1 MKIKKNLLTALFF
14 LQFLFFSDS
23 SYTKNMNIVFIPK
36 SSDQVF
42 WDIMRSGVN
51 DGLREFDTIDLTW
64 RGPSY
69 NDDTDAQI
77 KILKAYTHP
86 GVDAIIIAP
95 TDKQQLVE
103 PVKKAAAQ
111 GIKIIIVD
119 SAFNGSVQQNY
130 IGTDNYL
137 SGQLAAKRMAATLNN
152 AGNVVIF
159 RIVKDSASTESRAQG
174 FIDHLQKN
182 SPDIKIIGDIYAGGS
197 RGKVLYNASDYL
209 TKISSTH
216 HIDGIF
222 AVNESATDGVLRAL
236 RNMGIAG
243 KVKLVGFDYTD
254 YLVQGLE
261 NKDVDSLII
270 QDPRR
275 MGYLSIKAAVEA
287 IKNTPIKEKI
297 IFTETKLVTK
307 DNYKTPE
314 IITLMHVN

>member
-69 NDDTDAQI
+69 NDGTDAQI

-119 SAFNGSVQQNY
+119 SALNGSVQQNY
-130 IGTDNYL
+130 ISTDNYL

-197 RGKVLYNASDYL
+197 RGKVLHNASDYL

>member
-119 SAFNGSVQQNY
+119 SALNGSVQQNY
-130 IGTDNYL
+130 ISTDNYL

>member
-51 DGLREFDTIDLTW
+51 DGLREFDNIDLTW

-130 IGTDNYL
+130 ISTDNYL

>member
-103 PVKKAAAQ
+103 PIKKAAAQ

-130 IGTDNYL
+130 ISTDNYL

>member
-42 WDIMRSGVN
+42 WDIVRSGVN

-130 IGTDNYL
+130 ISTDNYL

>member
-1 MKIKKNLLTALFF
+1 
-14 LQFLFFSDS
+14 
-23 SYTKNMNIVFIPK
+23 MNIVFIPK

-159 RIVKDSASTESRAQG
+159 RIVKDSASAESRAQG

-182 SPDIKIIGDIYAGGS
+182 SPDIKIIGDTYAGGT
-197 RGKVLYNASDYL
+197 RGKVLHNASDYL

>member
-119 SAFNGSVQQNY
+119 SALNGSVQQNY
-130 IGTDNYL
+130 ISTDNYL

-297 IFTETKLVTK
+297 IYTETKLVTK

>member
-130 IGTDNYL
+130 ISTDNYL

-222 AVNESATDGVLRAL
+222 AVNESATDGVLRAS

>member
-1 MKIKKNLLTALFF
+1 MKMKINLLMTFFF
-14 LQFLFFSDS
+14 LQFLLFSS
-23 SYTKNMNIVFIPK
+23 NSYTKNMNIVFIPK

-51 DGLREFDTIDLTW
+51 DGLREFGTIDLTW

-103 PVKKAAAQ
+103 PVKAAAVQ
-111 GIKIIIVD
+111 GIKVIIVD

-130 IGTDNYL
+130 ISTDNYL
-137 SGQLAAKRMAATLNN
+137 SGQLAAKRMATTLNN
-152 AGNVVIF
+152 TGNVVIF
-159 RIVKDSASTESRAQG
+159 RTVKDSASTDSRAQG
-174 FIDHLQKN
+174 FIDYLQKN
-182 SPDIKIIGDIYAGGS
+182 SPDIKIIGDIYAGGT
-197 RGKVLYNASDYL
+197 RGKVLHNASEFL
-209 TKISSTH
+209 TEISSTH

-254 YLVQGLE
+254 YLLQGLE
-261 NKDVDSLII
+261 NQDVDSLII
-270 QDPRR
+270 QDPRK

-287 IKNTPIKEKI
+287 IKNTPIEEKV
-297 IFTETKLVTK
+297 IFTEAKLVTK
-307 DNYKTPE
+307 DNYQTPE
-314 IITLMHVN
+314 VKKMMHVN

>member
-130 IGTDNYL
+130 ISTDNYL

-159 RIVKDSASTESRAQG
+159 RIIKGSASTESRAQG